1 MNKILSKLF
10 FIIIFFS
17 FAITAK
23 AGSLSINANKS
34 VVMGNSIK
42 VSVNIS
48 DLAGRFKV
56 TSSDQSVLAGGAED
70 WYEDSFTVT
79 FSAKKVG
86 SATITVTAVDVADM
100 DTEEAFTGSR
110 SVTINVTG
118 QSTKQ
123 EIDINKKYSS
133 DNYLKELSIDEY
145 ELSPTFN
152 KDTLEYTVSLD
163 YDVEK
168 INVIGK
174 ANDTKANVKGLGE
187 IKVNE
192 GSNNIEIVVTAEN
205 GNERVYKINAVVED
219 NTWFMAG
226 SLSQMRLAGVSEE
239 EVNAYI
245 QKHYDIAA
253 NAGVDVPLYEGV
265 VRDDLEEKMTDR
277 DDLDAIPVICMGYF
291 GGWYYD
297 PYELIEQQQKILD
310 TYNQHEKF
318 LILGLYPEMAIDT
331 DYYDSVLSEAWGAHY
346 VSLSQLLNGAAI
358 SDEGREQIAQI
369 VYDKMVELGYLDASA
384 AVQTETAE
392 TTEAAETAETGV
404 DVSAETEA
412 VEGAAVE
419 GAAAEEPAA

>member
-133 DNYLKELSIDEY
+133 DNYLKELSIDGY

-168 INVIGK
+168 INVIVK

-219 NTWFMAG
+219 KNPIKVKVHKKEYTVMKKIDPEIIPNNYHETKITIDDIETTC
-226 SLSQMRLAGVSEE
+226 LYN
-239 EVNAYI
+239 EVTDYTLVALKDSDGKITLFIYNAKNGTYEKYKELTFNNNI
-245 QKHYDIAA
+245 VLFEKKPNKVIEGYKKVEITINDEKVVAYQKDKKSSYYL
-253 NAGVDVPLYEGV
+253 LYGLNIENGN
-265 VRDDLEEKMTDR
+265 E
-277 DDLDAIPVICMGYF
+277 
-291 GGWYYD
+291 GWYRYD
-297 PYELIEQQQKILD
+297 KIEDSIQRFDDSDINQILD
-310 TYNQHEKF
+310 DKNK
-318 LILGLYPEMAIDT
+318 
-331 DYYDSVLSEAWGAHY
+331 YYITTMVMSSISVLLL
-346 VSLSQLLNGAAI
+346 LSIMILLFKI
-358 SDEGREQIAQI
+358 RKRER
-369 VYDKMVELGYLDASA
+369 
-384 AVQTETAE
+384 
-392 TTEAAETAETGV
+392 
-404 DVSAETEA
+404 
-412 VEGAAVE
+412 
-419 GAAAEEPAA
+419 

>member
-133 DNYLKELSIDEY
+133 DNYLKELSIDGY

-219 NTWFMAG
+219 KNPIKVKVDKKEYTVMKKIDPEIIPNNYHETKITIDDIETTC
-226 SLSQMRLAGVSEE
+226 LYN
-239 EVNAYI
+239 EVTDYTLVALKDSDGKITLFIYNAKNGTYEKYKELTFNNNI
-245 QKHYDIAA
+245 VLFEKKPNKVIEGYKKVEITINDEKVVAYQKDKKSSYYL
-253 NAGVDVPLYEGV
+253 LYGLNIENGN
-265 VRDDLEEKMTDR
+265 E
-277 DDLDAIPVICMGYF
+277 
-291 GGWYYD
+291 GWYRYD
-297 PYELIEQQQKILD
+297 KIEDSIQRFDDSDINQILD
-310 TYNQHEKF
+310 DKNK
-318 LILGLYPEMAIDT
+318 
-331 DYYDSVLSEAWGAHY
+331 YYITTMVMSSFSVLLL
-346 VSLSQLLNGAAI
+346 LSIMILLFKI
-358 SDEGREQIAQI
+358 RKRER
-369 VYDKMVELGYLDASA
+369 
-384 AVQTETAE
+384 
-392 TTEAAETAETGV
+392 
-404 DVSAETEA
+404 
-412 VEGAAVE
+412 
-419 GAAAEEPAA
+419 

>member
-133 DNYLKELSIDEY
+133 DNYLKELSIDGY

-205 GNERVYKINAVVED
+205 GNERVYKINAVVIY
-219 NTWFMAG
+219 
-226 SLSQMRLAGVSEE
+226 R
-239 EVNAYI
+239 
-245 QKHYDIAA
+245 
-253 NAGVDVPLYEGV
+253 YEKDRS
-265 VRDDLEEKMTDR
+265 RD
-277 DDLDAIPVICMGYF
+277 Y
-291 GGWYYD
+291 
-297 PYELIEQQQKILD
+297 
-310 TYNQHEKF
+310 
-318 LILGLYPEMAIDT
+318 
-331 DYYDSVLSEAWGAHY
+331 S
-346 VSLSQLLNGAAI
+346 
-358 SDEGREQIAQI
+358 
-369 VYDKMVELGYLDASA
+369 
-384 AVQTETAE
+384 
-392 TTEAAETAETGV
+392 
-404 DVSAETEA
+404 
-412 VEGAAVE
+412 
-419 GAAAEEPAA
+419 

>member
-133 DNYLKELSIDEY
+133 DNYLKELSIDGY

-219 NTWFMAG
+219 KNPIKVKVDKKEYTVMKKIDPEIIPNNYHETKITIDDIETTC
-226 SLSQMRLAGVSEE
+226 LYN
-239 EVNAYI
+239 EVTDYTLVALKDSDGKITLFIYNAKNGTYEKYKELTFNNNI
-245 QKHYDIAA
+245 VLFEKKPNKVIEGYKKVEITINDEKVVAYQKDKKSSYYL
-253 NAGVDVPLYEGV
+253 LYGLNIENGN
-265 VRDDLEEKMTDR
+265 E
-277 DDLDAIPVICMGYF
+277 
-291 GGWYYD
+291 GWYRYD
-297 PYELIEQQQKILD
+297 KIEDSIQRFDDSDINQILD
-310 TYNQHEKF
+310 DKNK
-318 LILGLYPEMAIDT
+318 
-331 DYYDSVLSEAWGAHY
+331 YYITTMVMSSISVLLL
-346 VSLSQLLNGAAI
+346 LSIMILLFKI
-358 SDEGREQIAQI
+358 RKRER
-369 VYDKMVELGYLDASA
+369 
-384 AVQTETAE
+384 
-392 TTEAAETAETGV
+392 
-404 DVSAETEA
+404 
-412 VEGAAVE
+412 
-419 GAAAEEPAA
+419 

>member
-133 DNYLKELSIDEY
+133 DNYLKELSIDGY

-219 NTWFMAG
+219 KNPIKVKVDKKEYTVMKKIDPEIIPNNYHETKITIDDIETTC
-226 SLSQMRLAGVSEE
+226 LYN
-239 EVNAYI
+239 EVTDYTLVALKDSDGKITLFIYNAKNGTYEKYKELTFNNNI
-245 QKHYDIAA
+245 VLFEKKPNKVIEGYKKVEITINDEKVVAFQKDKKSSYYL
-253 NAGVDVPLYEGV
+253 LYGLNIENGN
-265 VRDDLEEKMTDR
+265 E
-277 DDLDAIPVICMGYF
+277 
-291 GGWYYD
+291 GWYRYD
-297 PYELIEQQQKILD
+297 KIEDSIQRFDDSDINQILD
-310 TYNQHEKF
+310 DKNK
-318 LILGLYPEMAIDT
+318 
-331 DYYDSVLSEAWGAHY
+331 YYITTMVMSSISVLLL
-346 VSLSQLLNGAAI
+346 LSIMILLFKI
-358 SDEGREQIAQI
+358 RKRER
-369 VYDKMVELGYLDASA
+369 
-384 AVQTETAE
+384 
-392 TTEAAETAETGV
+392 
-404 DVSAETEA
+404 
-412 VEGAAVE
+412 
-419 GAAAEEPAA
+419 